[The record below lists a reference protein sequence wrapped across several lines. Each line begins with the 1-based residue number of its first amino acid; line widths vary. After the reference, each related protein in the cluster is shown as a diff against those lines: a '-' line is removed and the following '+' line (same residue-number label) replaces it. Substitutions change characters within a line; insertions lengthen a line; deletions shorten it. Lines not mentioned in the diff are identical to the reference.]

1 MSSQPVKDPS
11 QTHLTNGFF
20 GGWPWGLGWAS
31 NDFSLCVFWLC
42 LLQSRRPLKLVLS
55 GKTTTTS
62 RRLARN
68 IYYAVFASQ
77 IFKIHHA
84 IRKVLNLATWT
95 ETPRRQ
101 AIQFEEYTN
110 QRAPCDFYFVL
121 AWSRSARSNKTTWSD
136 ELKVPRVHHWM
147 CAWNLLISCSGI
159 PTPINLYILIS
170 LHTEELPKDVHAYLS
185 QIFKKSVVTGDKAV
199 IAMYFLSSQ
208 YT

>member
-1 MSSQPVKDPS
+1 MDSAGHFLSVCASGTIQLEAILLRDHRSRNFLRFYLARQRAFVSSQPVKDPS

-68 IYYAVFASQ
+68 VYYAVFASQ

-95 ETPRRQ
+95 GHPIWRIYQPAGTVWLLFRFGLVSVS
-101 AIQFEEYTN
+101 AFE
-110 QRAPCDFYFVL
+110 
-121 AWSRSARSNKTTWSD
+121 
-136 ELKVPRVHHWM
+136 
-147 CAWNLLISCSGI
+147 
-159 PTPINLYILIS
+159 
-170 LHTEELPKDVHAYLS
+170 
-185 QIFKKSVVTGDKAV
+185 
-199 IAMYFLSSQ
+199 
-208 YT
+208 